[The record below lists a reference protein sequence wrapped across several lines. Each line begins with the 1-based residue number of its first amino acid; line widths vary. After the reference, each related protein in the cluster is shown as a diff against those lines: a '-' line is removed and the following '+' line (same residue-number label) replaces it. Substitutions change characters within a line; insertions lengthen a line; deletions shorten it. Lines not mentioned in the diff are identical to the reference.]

1 MHKQNIEK
9 RKKTMM
15 IYPPLDDLLKHVDN
29 RYTLSTVSAKR
40 ARQIIEKGQTSDD
53 HLTKAVTIALEE
65 IYNGKTRFERTKT
78 GIK

>member
-1 MHKQNIEK
+1 
-9 RKKTMM
+9 MM

-40 ARQIIEKGQTSDD
+40 ARQIIEKGQPSDER
-53 HLTKAVTIALEE
+53 LVKAVTIALEE
-65 IYNGKTRFERTKT
+65 IYTGKTRFERTKT